1 MSKPARGGSS
11 RLGVIDVARGIAVA
25 EMIVFHSAW
34 DLSELRLIETDI
46 RAIPAWSAF
55 AHIIAGSFLMLT
67 GAGLVLA
74 HGGGLRARAFLR
86 RLVVIGAAALAVTIG
101 SYIVFPGFYIFFGI
115 LHCIA
120 LSSVLAFPFLR
131 APVPVVAAAA
141 AICIAAPY
149 LVSAPVLD
157 WDMLTFLGLGTR
169 VPNTNDFVPVFP
181 WFGLVLAGV
190 AGMRLGR
197 GLLARLPERTGAYP
211 APLRALAWA
220 GRHSLL
226 IYLLHQ
232 PVIFGAM
239 TAWAEV
245 VGRDPQTE
253 AAPFLNRC
261 ETSCREG
268 ATGAAACRAACTCA
282 IDAFKGAGLWQAIL
296 RDRLSVEQRSRIPP
310 LAQACFERVRP
321 SAPDPD

>member
-1 MSKPARGGSS
+1 
-11 RLGVIDVARGIAVA
+11 
-25 EMIVFHSAW
+25 
-34 DLSELRLIETDI
+34 
-46 RAIPAWSAF
+46 
-55 AHIIAGSFLMLT
+55 
-67 GAGLVLA
+67 
-74 HGGGLRARAFLR
+74 
-86 RLVVIGAAALAVTIG
+86 
-101 SYIVFPGFYIFFGI
+101 
-115 LHCIA
+115 
-120 LSSVLAFPFLR
+120 
-131 APVPVVAAAA
+131 
-141 AICIAAPY
+141 
-149 LVSAPVLD
+149 
-157 WDMLTFLGLGTR
+157 
-169 VPNTNDFVPVFP
+169 
-181 WFGLVLAGV
+181 
-190 AGMRLGR
+190 
-197 GLLARLPERTGAYP
+197 
-211 APLRALAWA
+211 LRALAWA